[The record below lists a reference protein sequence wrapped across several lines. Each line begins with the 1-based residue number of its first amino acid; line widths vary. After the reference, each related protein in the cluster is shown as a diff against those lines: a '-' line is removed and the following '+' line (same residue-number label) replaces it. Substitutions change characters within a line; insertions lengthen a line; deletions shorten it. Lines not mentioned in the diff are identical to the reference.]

1 MQNDNNLG
9 SNSQDRKLSDSLAV
23 PTASKDVSSRSDST
37 ATSRSPSQTRKE
49 SRSPSGAWDRPNT
62 PEPPCLA
69 KEKKHSDLK
78 SKLFENKL
86 VPGFLQ

>member
-1 MQNDNNLG
+1 MLNDNNLG
-9 SNSQDRKLSDSLAV
+9 SNPQDRKLSDSLAI
-23 PTASKDVSSRSDST
+23 PTASKDGPSRSDST

-62 PEPPCLA
+62 PEPECLA
-69 KEKKHSDLK
+69 KERKHSSIK